1 MIAAT
6 DPHDDAPVGD
16 DVRHRVVLGKADRVP
31 HRQNIEGATELEPLG
46 LRGEPQSEL
55 DQVGQALV
63 TLALE
68 VMLGRPQH
76 VIAESVH
83 QLCDVAGRGEDLPQP
98 FGGVA
103 SFISG
108 RAGPADVVELD
119 LSDIE
124 HVEVSDHRSNPAI

>member
-1 MIAAT
+1 
-6 DPHDDAPVGD
+6 
-16 DVRHRVVLGKADRVP
+16 RRS
-31 HRQNIEGATELEPLG
+31 IEGGAALEPPG
-46 LRGEPQSEL
+46 WRGEPRSEL
-55 DQVGQALV
+55 DQVGEAVV

-76 VIAESVH
+76 VIAEAVH

-98 FGGVA
+98 FGGVT

-108 RAGPADVVELD
+108 RAGPTDVVELD